1 MQWVAN
7 PQMRVQVPLRPSSIA
22 QLVEHVAV
30 NHKVV
35 GSSPT
40 WGEVLQIFLLGRLG
54 LGSSVGRVKD

>member
-1 MQWVAN
+1 MRWVAN
-7 PQMRVQVPLRPSSIA
+7 LQMRVQTPLWPSSIA

-30 NHKVV
+30 NHRVV

-40 WGEVLQIFLLGRLG
+40 WGESFQLYDLIC

>member
-1 MQWVAN
+1 
-7 PQMRVQVPLRPSSIA
+7 MRVQVPLRPSSIA

-40 WGEVLQIFLLGRLG
+40 WGDKRFRIKANLNLYSLD
-54 LGSSVGRVKD
+54 SSVGRVKD